1 MMNSKELRAKG
12 WNALKGKYWTA
23 FAVSLVTALVLGLSG
38 NLLQSIYEM
47 SNYSMT
53 MDSNMVNVAVNLG
66 INLASAATIISM
78 LTIIFVEGPVKLGET
93 RFYVLNTQGAPEFK
107 EVLAAFNKE
116 DYMNVVLVQMI
127 KSLKLFGWSL
137 LFLIPG
143 IVKSYEYAAIPYILA
158 ENPQTSLNDAFA
170 QSKAMMDGNKF
181 RLFKLHLSFIG
192 WLLLAILTMGIGY
205 FFLRPYMKAAEA
217 EFMAQLKG

>member
-1 MMNSKELRAKG
+1 MLNSKELRAKA

-23 FAVSLVTALVLGLSG
+23 FAVSLVTVLVLGLSG
-38 NLLQSIYEM
+38 NIVQTINEM
-47 SNYSMT
+47 NNSGIT
-53 MDSNMVNVAVNLG
+53 MDENMVSVVVNFG
-66 INLASAATIISM
+66 INLASAATIMAM
-78 LTIIFVEGPVKLGET
+78 LTVIFIEGPVKLGEA
-93 RFYVLNTQGAPEFK
+93 RYYVLNTQGTPEFK
-107 EVLAAFNKE
+107 ELFAAFNKE

-127 KSLKLFGWSL
+127 KSLKIYGWSM

-170 QSKAMMDGNKF
+170 QSKAMMNGNKF

-192 WLLLAILTMGIGY
+192 WQLLAMMTMGVGY